1 MVQIDIVS
9 GFLGAG
15 KTTFS
20 NMLLKRYMDSGLRPV
35 YIVNEFGQTGLDA
48 EIIQA
53 DGFQAIELDG
63 GCICCT
69 LQYDIA
75 TSMKQVMEAF
85 SPTNIVFE
93 PCGIFIFDNFFDILK
108 QPGLYERCEIANI
121 ITIVDSVNFSFSKTP
136 YGSFIYNQIKN
147 AEAILLS
154 KLERGV
160 QNVEEL
166 ICDVRGINPDAYI
179 TTKVWADWD
188 AQDFELLLD
197 RPKGPRTEYRAY
209 QHNKFKTLTIPLDQ
223 LFTQDKIDRFLSAC
237 TSGTFGD
244 LCRVKGVVR
253 TETHSVLLNIAMQD
267 VVQEKFKGMAE
278 PSLTFVG
285 LKLKKREII
294 RFLQS

>member
-1 MVQIDIVS
+1 MVQIDIIS

-20 NMLLKRYMDSGLRPV
+20 NMLLKQYMSSGLRPV

-48 EIIQA
+48 EIIKG
-53 DGFQAIELDG
+53 DGFQAVELDG

-69 LQYDIA
+69 LQYDII
-75 TSMKQVMEAF
+75 TSMKEVIDTF

-108 QPGLYERCEIANI
+108 QPGLYGRCEIANI
-121 ITIVDSVNFSFSKTP
+121 ITIVDSVNFSFSKAA

-154 KLERGV
+154 KLERGARDV
-160 QNVEEL
+160 DEL
-166 ICDVRGINPDAYI
+166 ICDVKNINPDAYI
-179 TTKVWADWD
+179 TTKIWDVWDSE
-188 AQDFELLLD
+188 DFEILLSLE
-197 RPKGPRTEYRAY
+197 KGPRTEYQTR
-209 QHNKFKTLTIPLDQ
+209 QHNKFKALTIPLKQPLSQEKLD
-223 LFTQDKIDRFLSAC
+223 LFASAC

-244 LCRVKGVVR
+244 LCRVKGVVQ
-253 TETHSVLLNIAMQD
+253 TESHPVLLNIAMED
-267 VVQEKFKGMAE
+267 VVQAKFKGIAE

-285 LKLKKREII
+285 LKLNKKEIL
-294 RFLQS
+294 RFLSS